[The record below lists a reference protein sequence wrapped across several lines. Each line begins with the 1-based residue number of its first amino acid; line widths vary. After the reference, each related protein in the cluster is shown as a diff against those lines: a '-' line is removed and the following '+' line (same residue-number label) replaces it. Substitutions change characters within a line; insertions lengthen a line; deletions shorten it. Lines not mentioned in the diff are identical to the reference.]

1 MPNFSKYGKSKQF
14 YNFLRESIVNGYYDC
29 GERFPS
35 IRQLAEQ
42 YEISIPTVSLVV
54 SNLVN
59 DGFLR
64 IERGK
69 GAYVART
76 TENEGNSTKIIG
88 VVLDNYMS
96 DFNVQPL
103 IFSSILDYMQ
113 KRGILVLPF
122 KFNDLEKAI
131 HLGLDGIIIFPP
143 PSEEYDPKQ
152 VASVIGSLPAVCI
165 NRDIEE
171 LNRDMVR
178 VDFLEGSRM
187 ATEYLL
193 EQGRKKIILFRH
205 PSPTIGKQFM
215 QGYMQAHEKYGV
227 IPDEKLIGLHTGEII
242 GKLKIADGLI
252 HTDVKIHT
260 FRDTFKEQGISLP
273 KDMGIV
279 GINNSSY
286 ARMMSPRL
294 TALAFSGEDIGK
306 TAAKLLTERIVE
318 PGKEKE
324 EIIIPT
330 NLVVRAT

>member
-1 MPNFSKYGKSKQF
+1 MPSFSKYGKSKQF
-14 YNFLRESIVNGYYDC
+14 YNFLRESIINGYYDC

-76 TENEGNSTKIIG
+76 TESESTGTKIIG

-103 IFSSILDYMQ
+103 IFSSILEYMQ

-131 HLGLDGIIIFPP
+131 QLGLDGIIIFPP
-143 PSEEYDPKQ
+143 LSEDYDPKQ
-152 VASVIGSLPAVCI
+152 VAAIIGSLPAVCI

-178 VDFLEGSRM
+178 VDFLEGGRI

-193 EQGRKKIILFRH
+193 EQGRRKIILFRN
-205 PSPTIGKQFM
+205 PSPTIDKQLV
-215 QGYMQAHEKYGV
+215 QGYMQAHEKYG
-227 IPDEKLIGLHTGEII
+227 ITPDEKLIGLHTNEII
-242 GKLKIADGLI
+242 GKLKFADGLI
-252 HTDVKIHT
+252 HTDVKIHS
-260 FRDTFKEQGISLP
+260 FREAFKEQGISLP

-306 TAAKLLTERIVE
+306 TAAKLLTERIAE
-318 PGKEKE
+318 PQRPKE
-324 EIIIPT
+324 EVIIPT
-330 NLVVRAT
+330 NLVIRAT